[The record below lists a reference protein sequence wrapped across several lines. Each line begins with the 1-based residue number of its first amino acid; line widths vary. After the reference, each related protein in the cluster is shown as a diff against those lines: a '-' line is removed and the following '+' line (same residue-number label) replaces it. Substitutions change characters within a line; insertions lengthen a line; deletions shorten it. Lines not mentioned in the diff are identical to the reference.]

1 MTSARPCPVG
11 ASNLARGRALLIS
24 LPSLAYSDRR
34 SKGAPL
40 ELFVVRQPGAGGVE
54 KRSYPP
60 DLECSMRTHKRNTK
74 ARAWH
79 QGYRAGVRG
88 RPRSQCPRG
97 ALGLRGQW
105 LEGWLSGAEER
116 ANGTLAL
123 FGLHKPR

>member
-11 ASNLARGRALLIS
+11 ASNLTRGRAPLTG
-24 LPSLAYSDRR
+24 PPFLAYSDRR
-34 SKGAPL
+34 SKAAPL
-40 ELFVVRQPGAGGVE
+40 ELFVVRQPQSRSVE
-54 KRSYPP
+54 TRTHPP
-60 DLECSMRTHKRNTK
+60 NSECSMRTQKRNSK

-97 ALGLRGQW
+97 ALGLRSQW
-105 LEGWLSGAEER
+105 LEGWLLGAEER

>member
-11 ASNLARGRALLIS
+11 ASNLTRGRAPLTG
-24 LPSLAYSDRR
+24 PPFLAYSDRR
-34 SKGAPL
+34 SKAAPL
-40 ELFVVRQPGAGGVE
+40 ELFVVRQPGSRSVE
-54 KRSYPP
+54 TRTHPP
-60 DLECSMRTHKRNTK
+60 NSECSMRTQKRNSK

-97 ALGLRGQW
+97 ALGLRSQW
-105 LEGWLSGAEER
+105 LEGWLLGAEER